1 MIMLDSMK
9 NKTVF
14 IINVKKI
21 LVILRQFNKVAEHK
35 INIQILIALLFI
47 VLKCNSEYFTQ
58 SNNTGKKILGLYL
71 NGNKGTHIKIF
82 CNSFGTQ
89 DILKNIAV
97 LVDWCY
103 ITNHSETRWLKIC
116 TYL

>member
-9 NKTVF
+9 NKTLFF

-58 SNNTGKKILGLYL
+58 SNNTGKKSWDY
-71 NGNKGTHIKIF
+71 T
-82 CNSFGTQ
+82 
-89 DILKNIAV
+89 
-97 LVDWCY
+97 WM
-103 ITNHSETRWLKIC
+103 ET
-116 TYL
+116 

>member
-1 MIMLDSMK
+1 MIMLDFIK
-9 NKTVF
+9 NKTLFF

-58 SNNTGKKILGLYL
+58 SNTTGKKSRDY
-71 NGNKGTHIKIF
+71 T
-82 CNSFGTQ
+82 
-89 DILKNIAV
+89 
-97 LVDWCY
+97 WM
-103 ITNHSETRWLKIC
+103 ET
-116 TYL
+116 